1 MGNVSLSRRETPAE
15 KDGSTQVV
23 AENGLKTRKA
33 EAVGL
38 GLGALTCGYRIVRYP
53 VSSGGDRI
61 RTCDLEVMSLAS
73 YRTAPPRVVN
83 RRQD

>member
-1 MGNVSLSRRETPAE
+1 MGNVSLSRRETQAE

-38 GLGALTCGYRIVRYP
+38 GLGVITCGYRIFRYP
-53 VSSGGDRI
+53 VSSGEN
-61 RTCDLEVMSLAS
+61 RTVFEIPSRGERDKRGL
-73 YRTAPPRVVN
+73 
-83 RRQD
+83 